1 MLTHNFLGLKTTIYD
16 ERNAFSSKN
25 FFSNLIELV
34 LGQKLGISTG
44 IYRFSKRIVSQSAAY
59 LEDPEKQSQSKEPK
73 FDEKA
78 ILKKLASLDPEIVT
92 QVHDHFYP
100 DLYRYAHYRLSD
112 PTLAQ
117 DLVSEV
123 FLHLL
128 EAVHKGRGPKNTL
141 RGWMMGTL
149 SNLVNSHYRNAYK
162 KPTEALSDTFHADT
176 PGPANRLEISLKEA
190 TVRAALQKLTP
201 DQQNVLALRFGSEYS
216 LQETANV
223 IGKQVN
229 AVKQLQFRALES
241 LRRHLGDEES

>member
-1 MLTHNFLGLKTTIYD
+1 MLSHNFLSSKTTIFN
-16 ERNAFSSKN
+16 ETNASIVELFLSRN
-25 FFSNLIELV
+25 IW
-34 LGQKLGISTG
+34 ISARV
-44 IYRFSKRIVSQSAAY
+44 YRFAKRYVSQSPSY
-59 LEDPEKQSQSKEPK
+59 SENSGKRSHSKEPK

-112 PTLAQ
+112 PALAQ

-141 RGWMMGTL
+141 RGWLMGTL
-149 SNLVNSHYRNAYK
+149 SNLVNNHYRKTYK
-162 KPTEALSDTFHADT
+162 KPTEALSDSLRADT

-190 TVRAALQKLTP
+190 TVRAALQKLTT

-216 LQETANV
+216 LQETASV

-229 AVKQLQFRALES
+229 AVKQLQVRALES
-241 LRRHLGDEES
+241 LRRHLGGEDS